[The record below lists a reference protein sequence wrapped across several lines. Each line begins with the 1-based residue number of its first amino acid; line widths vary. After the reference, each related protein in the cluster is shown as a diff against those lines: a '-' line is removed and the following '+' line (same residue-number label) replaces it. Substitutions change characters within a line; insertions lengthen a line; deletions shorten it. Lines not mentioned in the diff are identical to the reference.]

1 MNSLARWQCL
11 SVAFVLVVLVSGC
24 RKTPHITLACEAT
37 PPAVYPGELVIVHA
51 NADSVSTGKSV
62 NLLYNW
68 AGTGVVANGETARVV
83 TVSMVPGT
91 YTVNAEVEK
100 GKPGKE
106 GQRPGESATCSTAFT
121 VKKLDPPTI
130 SCSADPPTV
139 SPGASSRITCV
150 GASPQDRPLSYRY
163 STTGGTIIGI
173 GNVGILLASEAPIG
187 PVAITSTVED
197 DENHKASTE
206 TKVTI
211 EAALPPP
218 AIPHVQPRPH

>member
-1 MNSLARWQCL
+1 MNSLVRWQCL

-24 RKTPHITLACEAT
+24 RKTPHITLECEAT

-51 NADSVSTGKSV
+51 TADSVSTGKSA
-62 NLLYNW
+62 NLLYKW

-150 GASPQDRPLSYRY
+150 GASPQNRTLSYRY

-211 EAALPPP
+211 EDAPPPP